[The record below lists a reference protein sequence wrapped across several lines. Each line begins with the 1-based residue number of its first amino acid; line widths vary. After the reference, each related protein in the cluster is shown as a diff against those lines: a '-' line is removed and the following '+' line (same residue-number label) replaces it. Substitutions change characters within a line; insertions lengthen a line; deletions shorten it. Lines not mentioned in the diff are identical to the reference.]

1 MRDPDM
7 PASIDSQ
14 RRLLESAK
22 RAEDLARH
30 IAAEAGRDAL
40 PGNPESAERARRART
55 IVDRAEELR
64 MQVEASLARAEAAY
78 TQAWDGIRLSRAA
91 AAQSAKLS
99 EQAAARQNRV
109 RRAQRS
115 AGGPDGGAVE

>member
-1 MRDPDM
+1 M

-30 IAAEAGRDAL
+30 IATEAGRDAL
-40 PGNPESAERARRART
+40 SGNPEAAERAQRARI

-64 MQVEASLARAEAAY
+64 TQVEESLMRAETAY
-78 TQAWDGIRLSRAA
+78 AQAWEGIRLSRVATA
-91 AAQSAKLS
+91 RSARIN
-99 EQAAARQNRV
+99 EQAAVARQNHERMV
-109 RRAQRS
+109 NLPHGRRDSGVA
-115 AGGPDGGAVE
+115 E

>member
-1 MRDPDM
+1 MRDLDM

-30 IAAEAGRDAL
+30 IAAEAGRDTL
-40 PGNPESAERARRART
+40 PGNPEAVERARRARI

-64 MQVEASLARAEAAY
+64 MQVEESLARAEAAY
-78 TQAWDGIRLSRAA
+78 AQAWDGIRLSRAA
-91 AAQSAKLS
+91 TAQTARLN
-99 EQAAARQNRV
+99 EQAAAARQNHA
-109 RRAQRS
+109 RRLHRP
-115 AGGPDGGAVE
+115 GGQDSGAAD

>member
-1 MRDPDM
+1 MRDPAM

-40 PGNPESAERARRART
+40 PGNPEAAERARRARI

-64 MQVEASLARAEAAY
+64 MQVEESLARAEAAY
-78 TQAWDGIRLSRAA
+78 AQAWDGIRLSRAA
-91 AAQSAKLS
+91 AAQSTRLN
-99 EQAAARQNRV
+99 EQAAAASRNHLRL
-109 RRAQRS
+109 
-115 AGGPDGGAVE
+115 PDR